1 MKKMSK
7 RKNSKTTKKILKA
20 KKLYSV
26 NINGEFAVTNK
37 KGAKALLKLMRDA
50 NYERYDTETEK
61 VPDELSKTSISS
73 IPERFAKYLPETK
86 MMYGHY
92 DPRKFKSNP
101 YDEELNAYEE
111 EKISL
116 DTIISDN
123 TVYGEFM
130 VNELF
135 GVYQQRY
142 VSAVYDMSVFKFPKT
157 PAVLVVNSDADEFPG
172 MKLGVRIEDTIVV
185 TDYTIEKYTKL
196 TVPTRKKL
204 VSFVQEICSLNGY
217 PTRNPIN
224 LCIQKRATNSGIPL
238 HLLGVSLLNDSQKEE
253 SEEHDTS
260 ICMVN
265 TSEVEES
272 INKGTFY
279 GKYGNNRIIEI
290 VDKDQTLV
298 DVNHMHPDINQSLTH
313 ECCDDS
319 NIKSFSGDE
328 LNTVNPDDNTSTN
341 KEGNEDHLKESES
354 GVQNLN

>member
-1 MKKMSK
+1 MSK
-7 RKNSKTTKKILKA
+7 KKNSKTTKKILKA

-26 NINGEFAVTNK
+26 NINGKFAVTNK

-61 VPDELSKTSISS
+61 VSDELSKTGISS
-73 IPERFAKYLPETK
+73 IPERFVKYLPETK

-92 DPRKFKSNP
+92 HPRKFKSNLC
-101 YDEELNAYEE
+101 DEELNAYEE

-135 GVYQQRY
+135 GVFQQRY
-142 VSAVYDMSVFKFPKT
+142 VSAIYDMTVFKFPKT
-157 PAVLVVNSDADEFPG
+157 PAVLMVNSDADEFPD

-204 VSFVQEICSLNGY
+204 VSIVQEICSLNGY

-224 LCIQKRATNSGIPL
+224 LYIHKRVINSGIPL
-238 HLLGVSLLNDSQKEE
+238 HLLGVNLLNNSQKEE

-260 ICMVN
+260 TGMVN

-272 INKGTFY
+272 IAKGVVY
-279 GKYGNNRIIEI
+279 GTYGENNMKEK
-290 VDKDQTLV
+290 VDKNQVLV
-298 DVNHMHPDINQSLTH
+298 DVNHMHPDINQALTH
-313 ECCDDS
+313 EC
-319 NIKSFSGDE
+319 G
-328 LNTVNPDDNTSTN
+328 DDNTITN

-354 GVQNLN
+354 GVQDLN